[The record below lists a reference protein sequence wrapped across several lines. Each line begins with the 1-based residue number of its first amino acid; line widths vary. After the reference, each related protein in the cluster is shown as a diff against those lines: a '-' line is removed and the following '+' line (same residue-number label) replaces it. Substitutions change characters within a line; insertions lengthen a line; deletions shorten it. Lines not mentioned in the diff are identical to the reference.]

1 MVTIQGG
8 QFQRGYRDPSVKVG
22 APIDVEGI
30 LDVLEDVEWTD
41 HDHRSHHSPACRKV
55 EVDLSPVPECASPI
69 LFLFLLTVVLAFV
82 VQKLSVHRPAAVAD
96 HPPSWREQNDSAA
109 ISMGSLDILVLEID
123 AVGYQEGGTVVVTV
137 MWFSVWAKEAH
148 HNAMLDYLRSGVIEE
163 VLVAEETSSPT
174 VKTII

>member
-41 HDHRSHHSPACRKV
+41 HDHHSHHSPACRKV
-55 EVDLSPVPECASPI
+55 EVDLSPVPECASPT
-69 LFLFLLTVVLAFV
+69 LSLFLLTVVLAFV

-96 HPPSWREQNDSAA
+96 HLPSQRERNDSAA
-109 ISMGSLDILVLEID
+109 ISMDILVLEID
-123 AVGYQEGGTVVVTV
+123 VVGYQQEGGTVVVTV
-137 MWFSVWAKEAH
+137 MWVSVWAKEAH
-148 HNAMLDYLRSGVIEE
+148 HIAMLDYLRSGVIEE